1 MKLRTVI
8 MSVIAML
15 AFVSCGDTDVDGFYA
30 AERAWL
36 KYDRVFTAAPLHS
49 ALSNPGMFCSIV
61 VSNGCFV
68 FKGSDGQTCPS
79 DPLTELDNRV
89 RPKYVAGFVVGIPA
103 VPDMQTGS
111 APVAYDLACPNCNAD
126 NALTRRLSFATTTT
140 MTCSR
145 CHRTYD
151 LNNGGHVS
159 SEAGGRKMLRYHIT
173 YNAAAGIVQITN
185 P

>member
-1 MKLRTVI
+1 MKPR
-8 MSVIAML
+8 SVLISLIAMWAL
-15 AFVSCGDTDVDGFYA
+15 VSCGDTDVDGFYA
-30 AERAWL
+30 SERAFL
-36 KYDRVFTAAPLHS
+36 RYDRVFTAAPLHS

-61 VSNGCFV
+61 VSNGYFV
-68 FKGSDGQTCPS
+68 FEGSDGQTCPP
-79 DPLTELDNRV
+79 DQFTEIDNRV
-89 RPKYVAGFVVGIPA
+89 RPQYVAGFVVGVPA

-111 APVAYDLACPNCNAD
+111 APVAYDLVCPNCYAD
-126 NALTRRLSFATTTT
+126 HALTRRLSFATTTT

-159 SEAGGRKMLRYHIT
+159 SEAGGRKMLRYHIS
-173 YNAAAGIVQITN
+173 YNAGMGVVQITN

>member
-1 MKLRTVI
+1 MQLR
-8 MSVIAML
+8 SVIISLIAL
-15 AFVSCGDTDVDGFYA
+15 SALVSCGDTDVDGFYA

-36 KYDRVFTAAPLHS
+36 RYDRVLTAAPLQS
-49 ALSNPGMFCSIV
+49 ALSNPGMFCSVV

-68 FKGSDGQTCPS
+68 FQGSDGGTCPP

-89 RPKYVAGFVVGIPA
+89 RPQYVAGFVVGIPA

-111 APVAYDLACPNCNAD
+111 APVAYDLVCPNCYAD
-126 NALTRRLSFATTTT
+126 HALTRKLSFDLPTT
-140 MTCSR
+140 MSCSR

-159 SEAGGRKMLRYHIT
+159 SAEGGKKMLRYHIT
-173 YNAAAGIVQITN
+173 YNAAVGQVQITN